1 MNNPNQF
8 TDEQLLKMAMG
19 VQSDD
24 AEVEATVEMMKLK
37 SEWEIIPTR
46 GRDILTKRKKMRHNM
61 FKIVKRLTREL
72 EITTEE
78 TPDLV
83 AIKSII
89 DVQLDEQ
96 PNKQINWY
104 SFTFLWDIN
113 PKNHTKIV
121 TKDQWFKEG
130 GRFDDLGALM
140 PPAFTEQ
147 QID

>member
-1 MNNPNQF
+1 MNNQF
-8 TDEQLLKMAMG
+8 SDEQLLKMAMG
-19 VQSDD
+19 VQSGDP
-24 AEVEATVEMMKLK
+24 EVEATATMMKLK
-37 SEWEIIPTR
+37 SEWEIVPAR
-46 GRDILTKRKKMRHNM
+46 KRDILTKRKKMRHNM
-61 FKIVKRLTREL
+61 FKIIKRLTREL
-72 EITTEE
+72 EMSPET
-78 TPDLV
+78 TPDLI
-83 AIKSII
+83 AIKTII

-96 PNKQINWY
+96 PNKQLNWY

-113 PKNHTKIV
+113 PNNHTKII

>member
-1 MNNPNQF
+1 MNNQF
-8 TDEQLLKMAMG
+8 SDEQLLKMAMG

-24 AEVEATVEMMKLK
+24 PEVEASVEMMKLK
-37 SEWEIIPTR
+37 SEWEIVPER

-72 EITTEE
+72 EMTPETTPE
-78 TPDLV
+78 LL
-83 AIKSII
+83 AIKAII
-89 DVQLDEQ
+89 DPQLDGQ
-96 PNKQINWY
+96 ANKQLNWY

-113 PKNHTKIV
+113 PKDHTKII
-121 TKDQWFKEG
+121 TKDQWFPAG

-147 QID
+147 EID

>member
-24 AEVEATVEMMKLK
+24 PVVEATVEMMKLK
-37 SEWEIIPTR
+37 SEWEVVPTR
-46 GRDILTKRKKMRHNM
+46 GRDILTKRKRMRHNM
-61 FKIVKRLTREL
+61 FKIVKYLTREW
-72 EITTEE
+72 EME
-78 TPDLV
+78 TKPELL
-83 AIKSII
+83 AIKAII
-89 DVQLDEQ
+89 DIQLDAE

-113 PKNHTKIV
+113 PRDHTKII
-121 TKDQWFKEG
+121 TKDKWFKEG

-147 QID
+147 EID